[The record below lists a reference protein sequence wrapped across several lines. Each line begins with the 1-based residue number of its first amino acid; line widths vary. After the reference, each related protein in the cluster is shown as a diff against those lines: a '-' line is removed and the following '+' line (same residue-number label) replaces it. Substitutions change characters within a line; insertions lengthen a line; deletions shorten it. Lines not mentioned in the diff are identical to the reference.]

1 MAIIQN
7 RPGGHAVTL
16 DFSNTTYQLT
26 DFATPN
32 TSFETVTNLGITKI
46 FWTGDWTISR
56 GANVIFKTS
65 NNTGHWDLNKTGIAI
80 TSSSGATISVN
91 TTSSSAT
98 LVLGVSKIGN
108 SSVLTF

>member
-1 MAIIQN
+1 MPIIQN

-16 DFSNTTYQLT
+16 DLANTTYQLT
-26 DFATPN
+26 DFAAPN
-32 TSFETVTNLGITKI
+32 TSFENVTNLGITKI
-46 FWTGDWTISR
+46 IWTGDWTISR

-80 TSSSGATISVN
+80 VRSSDATIVVN
-91 TTSSSAT
+91 TTSTSAT
-98 LVLGVSKIGN
+98 LILGVSKIGN